1 MLTSKLPMEVF
12 RLTALERKKS
22 IGNFNW
28 KKGRAA
34 CGLPYA
40 LTSLHDGGVSGYK
53 TPQM

>member
-1 MLTSKLPMEVF
+1 MEVF

-28 KKGRAA
+28 KKGWAES
-34 CGLPYA
+34 GWPYA
-40 LTSLHDGGVSGYK
+40 PTSLHDGGVSGYK